1 MILKNFWSPPLALK
15 NRRCLP
21 AKPSGIGIVGLG
33 DIVIIGKTVNSF
45 YHRNINPSRSRPV
58 NAINAP

>member
-33 DIVIIGKTVNSF
+33 DIVIIGKPLIPFITVIST
-45 YHRNINPSRSRPV
+45 HPAPV
-58 NAINAP
+58 Q

>member
-1 MILKNFWSPPLALK
+1 MILKNFWSPHLALK

-45 YHRNINPSRSRPV
+45 ITVVSTHPAPV
-58 NAINAP
+58 Q